1 MAALVWNPPAP
12 TLVLPGAF
20 PDSFEVLVFQS
31 EGGTRLVAAIEL
43 VSPGNKDRAEARRA
57 FVIKCAAYLQRG
69 IGLIVVDIVT
79 ARQRGRALAAA
90 LGFSGSDLTVI
101 ATAISELAR
110 NIIEYATTGEIVLSQ
125 DDSDGRPGIVIVARD
140 EGPGIPDVSRALSAG
155 YSTGPGLGLGLP
167 GVRRLMDDF
176 EITSDTGHGTT
187 VAVRKWLP

>member
-1 MAALVWNPPAP
+1 MSSNPRRDPRRPAE
-12 TLVLPGAF
+12 
-20 PDSFEVLVFQS
+20 S
-31 EGGTRLVAAIEL
+31 
-43 VSPGNKDRAEARRA
+43 
-57 FVIKCAAYLQRG
+57 
-69 IGLIVVDIVT
+69 VVPISSSADIVT

-110 NIIEYATTGEIVLSQ
+110 NIIEYAATGEIVLSQ
-125 DDSDGRPGIVIVARD
+125 DDADGRPGIVIVARD

-176 EITSDTGHGTT
+176 EITSDPGRGTK
-187 VAVRKWLP
+187 VSVRKWLP